1 MQVIVRLLV
10 SVSASQREPDGTH
23 SVAELPTGFDGF
35 LRMAPAESR
44 GGFRYDVFLFRVHWP
59 FVLPF
64 YRSPF
69 EFPALRFEQRL
80 ASLRSRLSCPC
91 SRFASSLTAKTQGSL
106 SSLKVVCFPSAAPW
120 GE

>member
-1 MQVIVRLLV
+1 MV
-10 SVSASQREPDGTH
+10 SLSASQRKPDGTH
-23 SVAELPTGFDGF
+23 SVAELPSGFDGF
-35 LRMAPAESR
+35 LTLASAESR
-44 GGFRYDVFLFRVHWP
+44 GGFRYYFSLFRVDWHV
-59 FVLPF
+59 VLPF

-91 SRFASSLTAKTQGSL
+91 NRSASSLTAKTQGSL